1 MFIVAGAPAHSSFKK
16 TQLLNRLASMSSVQ
30 SFDSQW
36 VYLFDQALDEQQQ
49 QSALQLLNDGASF
62 ELRQAA
68 SDEVQI
74 LVTPRVGTIS
84 PWSSKAT
91 DIFANCNTPVHRLE
105 RGVLFTLKG
114 ISAVSNEVK
123 QVLHDRMT
131 ESVFNHIDDAA
142 ALFTETEPKPLN
154 SIDILGEGKS
164 ALVKANSEFG
174 FALSDEEIDYLTEA
188 FIKLGRN
195 PHDIELMMFAQAN
208 SEHCRHKIFGSE
220 WTIDGEVQP
229 LSLFQMIK
237 NTYKESPTD
246 VLSAYKDNASV
257 IVGFDTQRF

>member
-1 MFIVAGAPAHSSFKK
+1 
-16 TQLLNRLASMSSVQ
+16 MSSVQ

-114 ISAVSNEVK
+114 IADVSNEVK

-131 ESVFNHIDDAA
+131 ESVF
-142 ALFTETEPKPLN
+142 KP
-154 SIDILGEGKS
+154 
-164 ALVKANSEFG
+164 
-174 FALSDEEIDYLTEA
+174 
-188 FIKLGRN
+188 
-195 PHDIELMMFAQAN
+195 H
-208 SEHCRHKIFGSE
+208 
-220 WTIDGEVQP
+220 
-229 LSLFQMIK
+229 
-237 NTYKESPTD
+237 
-246 VLSAYKDNASV
+246 
-257 IVGFDTQRF
+257 